1 MKVTYLD
8 LKTGLTAT
16 ETGISAYSLMEGN
29 WSCDCNRALAFGNDN
44 ISEFTCD
51 GAKRYIVIDVKQ
63 EKMRRLKS
71 GAKVYSLQLKKEI
84 IIKNANEEYFLA
96 LQAITNK
103 KVQS

>member
-8 LKTGLTAT
+8 LKTGLTTT
-16 ETGISAYSLMEGN
+16 ETGISAYCLMEGN

-44 ISEFTCD
+44 LSKHICD
-51 GAKRYIVIDVKQ
+51 GAKRYIVIDVEQ

-84 IIKNANEEYFLA
+84 IIKSANEEYFLNLRGLNEEA
-96 LQAITNK
+96 
-103 KVQS
+103 